1 MPAPGRDLG
10 HPKRERSAKIMPKK
24 LLDRA
29 RVHVHATYNN
39 TILTLTDLKGQVLTW
54 SSPGIVGFKG
64 SRKGTPFAAQLAT
77 ERLMERMKEFGIK
90 SVIVTVE
97 GTGSGRNSV
106 VNALKNSP
114 FHVEEVRNVTPVSH
128 S

>member
-1 MPAPGRDLG
+1 M
-10 HPKRERSAKIMPKK
+10 AKKQ
-24 LLDRA
+24 LERA
-29 RVHVHATYNN
+29 RIHVHATYNN
-39 TILTLTDLKGQVLTW
+39 TILTLTDLAGRVLAW
-54 SSPGIVGFKG
+54 SSPGVVGFKG

-90 SVIVTVE
+90 SVIVTVN

-114 FHVEEVRNVTPVSH
+114 FRVEEVKNITPISH